1 MVTKARLKY
10 FRISTRKVRLAADL
24 IKGKKIEDALN
35 ILLFN
40 KRKSADI
47 LLKLLRSA
55 MANAEEQSLNPEDL
69 IVNNILVDQ
78 GPSMK
83 RMRPRARRRAAT
95 IKHRM
100 THITIELD
108 SINEAKSEKK

>member
-1 MVTKARLKY
+1 MLAKAKLRF
-10 FRISTRKVRLAADL
+10 FRISTRKVRLVADL

-35 ILLFN
+35 VLIFNNRRAAYVLL
-40 KRKSADI
+40 R
-47 LLKLLRSA
+47 LLRSA
-55 MANAEEQSLNPEDL
+55 MANAEEMSLNPEDL
-69 IVNNILVDQ
+69 VVNNILVDN

-83 RMRPRARRRAAT
+83 RLRACARRRAAT

-108 SINEAKSEKK
+108 SINEENSKKK